1 MAVIGTFHG
10 LIIGNE
16 FPCVLGVLYT
26 IVLRMVLVL
35 YTIVL
40 VLGYRT
46 SLLHNFIHQHANP
59 IFEILWN
66 KVVSWLLVDATS

>member
-16 FPCVLGVLYT
+16 FPCVLVLYT

-46 SLLHNFIHQHANP
+46 SLLHNFIHHHANP